1 MKRNLKVIETKIQRL
16 KSYAEKNENIVAVY
30 IFGSYGTKHQHF
42 SSDMDFAVLFKES
55 VTLFEELE
63 IESDISQI
71 FERDDIELVNLNK
84 AAIDISHQVLYT
96 GDLLFCRDEILLA
109 DFKEKVFNIYGDYGI
124 VLKKFYDDYQEGL
137 REEYGGN

>member
-55 VTLFEELE
+55 VTLFDELE

-71 FERDDIELVNLNK
+71 FERDDIDLVNLNK